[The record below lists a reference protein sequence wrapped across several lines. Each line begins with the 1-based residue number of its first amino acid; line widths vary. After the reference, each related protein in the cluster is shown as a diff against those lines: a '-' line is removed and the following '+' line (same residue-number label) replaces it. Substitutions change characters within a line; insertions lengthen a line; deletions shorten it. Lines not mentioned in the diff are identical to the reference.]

1 MRTRPACNLRRGGGK
16 CSQKERAEEDATDL
30 IMRSVLTLLAL
41 STADASFRFTRAGL
55 PTQSVQNPALVLSKN
70 PASQVLLPAAA
81 YAGLAG
87 TTAGAIKLMT
97 AAGTTAAGP
106 YALMAYCVGLPVALI
121 SAQLLTAGGPGVA
134 KSMGGVPADEALTS
148 LAHDAAMAVGVTPPA
163 HVFII
168 PRKEPNAFA
177 ASSLGN
183 GAATVAIT
191 QGLRELLSRDELSAV
206 LAHEMGHLR
215 YKDVARNMH
224 VAIAV
229 TGLGGIWEA
238 GRMVLRSAARDSN
251 RTRKKKKDEGSGGVY
266 TLGLGLM
273 GLGAAA
279 QGVAHLVQ
287 LSASRGAELRADLAA
302 AEAYGAQSL
311 IRALRK
317 IHDAADASDLRSSE
331 AGKKMA
337 FAMIS
342 DGRSPSPSPV
352 ARPSTPPAQWSV
364 RRTLT
369 SIGRALRTHPP
380 LDERIAAL
388 EAAEQSGIVPRDAKN
403 TLRSTWWW

>member
-1 MRTRPACNLRRGGGK
+1 
-16 CSQKERAEEDATDL
+16 
-30 IMRSVLTLLAL
+30 MRSAFALLAFL
-41 STADASFRFTRAGL
+41 STADASFRFTRAAPRASAAAGGL
-55 PTQSVQNPALVLSKN
+55 TQSVLPHNPAL
-70 PASQVLLPAAA
+70 PHQVLLPAAA

-87 TTAGAIKLMT
+87 TTAGAIKLLT
-97 AAGTTAAGP
+97 AAGVTATAP

-121 SAQLLTAGGPGVA
+121 SAQLLTVGGPGVA

-148 LAHDAAMAVGVTPPA
+148 LAHDAAMAVGVKPPS

-168 PRKEPNAFA
+168 PRREPNAFA

-191 QGLRELLSRDELSAV
+191 QGLRELLTRDELSAV

-215 YKDVARNMH
+215 HKDVARNMH

-238 GRMVLRSAARDSN
+238 GKMVLRSGDSE
-251 RTRKKKKDEGSGGVY
+251 RGRKKKKDEGSGGVA

-279 QGVAHLVQ
+279 QGVADLVQ

-317 IHDAADASDLRSSE
+317 IHDAAHTSDLRSSA
-331 AGKKMA
+331 AGKKVA

-342 DGRSPSPSPV
+342 DGRSSPLG
-352 ARPSTPPAQWSV
+352 ARPSTPPAQKRGGGSWSI
-364 RRTLT
+364 RRALT
-369 SIGRALRTHPP
+369 SAGRALRTHPP
-380 LDERIAAL
+380 LDVRIAAL
-388 EAAEQSGIVPRDAKN
+388 EAAEQSGIVPRDAK
-403 TLRSTWWW
+403 RSTWW